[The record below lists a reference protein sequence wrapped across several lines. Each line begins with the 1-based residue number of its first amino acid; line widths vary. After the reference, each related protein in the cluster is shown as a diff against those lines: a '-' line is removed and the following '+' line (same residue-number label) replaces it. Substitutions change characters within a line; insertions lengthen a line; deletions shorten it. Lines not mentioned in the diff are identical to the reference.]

1 MGLMLKNVK
10 IIYYFWDTKCVWLAL
25 YSYKKLN

>member
-10 IIYYFWDTKCVWLAL
+10 IIYYFWDTKCVWLR
-25 YSYKKLN
+25 YIHIKN